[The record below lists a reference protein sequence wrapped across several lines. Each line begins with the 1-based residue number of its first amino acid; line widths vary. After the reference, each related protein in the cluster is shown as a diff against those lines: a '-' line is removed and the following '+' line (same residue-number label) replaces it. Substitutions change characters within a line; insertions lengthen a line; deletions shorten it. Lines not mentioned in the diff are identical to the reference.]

1 MEILHTWDQLRNVD
15 PFCTGLCSFCS
26 WDFMTVRRQCL
37 SGMIL
42 CQKLDP
48 SGADKAVAS
57 GVVSGTVLRSPFRF
71 IFFWNLRS
79 IQCVACLKPNFR
91 SLEVLFNTFQHPNE
105 KASQKMTNNWI
116 PSNALQS
123 ALRLNQ
129 VIKSN
134 DKMKHVARMIT
145 VFTAVRTFGRWTAS
159 RYWTS
164 VHDTSCILFWKQSS
178 HLKNSDSARYVTG
191 CITLLRRVFIVR
203 IIEVRPKVVV
213 YYRHCYAVYTSD
225 FKRSKMSLS
234 VFRFFH
240 IEEVSKQCWRR
251 QVWIGLRGCKYTCP
265 PSPPS
270 PPSGPIKGMF
280 LKPVDKRPT
289 PPFCLWQVKTCET
302 SSLVWFPTLW
312 LYVWSLSG
320 WCKAKPTSYFA
331 HLIAEY
337 HEACTHPRN
346 EPPTISVVAIEESQV
361 ERENH
366 PQQKKYEE
374 PWPLPNVFQSS
385 KSWKSW
391 TIGPWDPH
399 ISRWKDLH
407 PLPGHGH

>member
-1 MEILHTWDQLRNVD
+1 MLAKAGLNRSEGLQIHMSSITTISTIRTHQRHV
-15 PFCTGLCSFCS
+15 PETG
-26 WDFMTVRRQCL
+26 WQT
-37 SGMIL
+37 
-42 CQKLDP
+42 
-48 SGADKAVAS
+48 
-57 GVVSGTVLRSPFRF
+57 T
-71 IFFWNLRS
+71 
-79 IQCVACLKPNFR
+79 
-91 SLEVLFNTFQHPNE
+91 NT
-105 KASQKMTNNWI
+105 TI
-116 PSNALQS
+116 
-123 ALRLNQ
+123 
-129 VIKSN
+129 
-134 DKMKHVARMIT
+134 
-145 VFTAVRTFGRWTAS
+145 
-159 RYWTS
+159 
-164 VHDTSCILFWKQSS
+164 
-178 HLKNSDSARYVTG
+178 
-191 CITLLRRVFIVR
+191 
-203 IIEVRPKVVV
+203 
-213 YYRHCYAVYTSD
+213 
-225 FKRSKMSLS
+225 
-234 VFRFFH
+234 
-240 IEEVSKQCWRR
+240 
-251 QVWIGLRGCKYTCP
+251 
-265 PSPPS
+265 
-270 PPSGPIKGMF
+270 
-280 LKPVDKRPT
+280 
-289 PPFCLWQVKTCET
+289 CLWQVKTCET